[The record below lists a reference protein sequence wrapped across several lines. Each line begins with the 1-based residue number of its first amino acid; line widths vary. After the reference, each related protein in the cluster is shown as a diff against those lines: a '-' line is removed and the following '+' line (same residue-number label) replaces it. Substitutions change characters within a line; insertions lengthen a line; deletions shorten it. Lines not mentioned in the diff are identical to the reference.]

1 MGGDEWRY
9 FSFSRQAKTIRSL
22 EFEVTSA
29 SQLESRRG
37 FGRKSLQK
45 IEELLATGK
54 LRRLQSLK
62 STDRSQAIS
71 ELTKIHGVGSKT
83 AASWFAKGISTIEE
97 ASTAGIMNHTQRTGA
112 RFYQD
117 LEHRIPREEVS
128 DRTRFP
134 GCIPLG
140 AHGDVPRRHLCFVAL
155 ARCL

>member
-1 MGGDEWRY
+1 MANNQK
-9 FSFSRQAKTIRSL
+9 QALVPCTAMLSDPSYLSSHARVSWDHI
-22 EFEVTSA
+22 
-29 SQLESRRG
+29 
-37 FGRKSLQK
+37 GRKSLQK

-62 STDRSQAIS
+62 STDRSQAIG

-128 DRTRFP
+128 DRTCFP